1 MCIISSCLRPKLN
14 IQIVKKS
21 CYAYLLYDDDD
32 VVCCFWLNNDVY
44 YHNDNCLAV
53 AKDETKNIITTT
65 ILPK

>member
-21 CYAYLLYDDDD
+21 CYAYLLYDDD